1 MGCTY
6 IFRPVHA
13 RCTSPP
19 LRHLSLTFALG
30 ISLSGLTTAT
40 ASPALMASPTLQ
52 PKMLSSPQPPPQ
64 TPSRLLSIPLEVLLS
79 ITSNLPTPD
88 YCSLRSTCK
97 HVETQL
103 HNAFSREFFTKR
115 QFMISEFSLQ
125 SFIDISKSRYST
137 CLTHVIIGTERIPPP
152 NLHRWA
158 TPDSDAPNRRVHGY
172 TDYCKQPS
180 FPHTFGITQSFV
192 SNLDPQRARC

>member
-1 MGCTY
+1 
-6 IFRPVHA
+6 
-13 RCTSPP
+13 
-19 LRHLSLTFALG
+19 
-30 ISLSGLTTAT
+30 
-40 ASPALMASPTLQ
+40 MASPTLQ
-52 PKMLSSPQPPPQ
+52 PKLLSSPQPQ

-97 HVETQL
+97 HVEAQL

-137 CLTHVIIGTERIPPP
+137 CLTHVIIGTERIPTP

-180 FPHTFGITQSFV
+180 HPTNILALLNPLLVSLIHSGHDVEMLVEAF
-192 SNLDPQRARC
+192 SNLPNLENVGLRDFYSRTRHRDYPRNEWRSKVTSFA